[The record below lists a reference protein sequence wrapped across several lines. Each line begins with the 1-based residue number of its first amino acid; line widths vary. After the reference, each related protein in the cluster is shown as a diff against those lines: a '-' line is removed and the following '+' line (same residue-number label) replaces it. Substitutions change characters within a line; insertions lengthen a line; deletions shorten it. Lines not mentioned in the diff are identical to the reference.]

1 MIVLDASAA
10 VLGLLADGEA
20 REQMRGEALAGPHL
34 IDAEVL
40 HALRGQV
47 RRGTIDDRAARRAV
61 RAWRALGLE
70 RFAVAGLAERIW
82 DLRDNV
88 TAYDACYV
96 ALAEVL
102 DVPLV
107 TADARLAAT
116 PGPRCRTTVL
126 RS

>member
-1 MIVLDASAA
+1 M
-10 VLGLLADGEA
+10 
-20 REQMRGEALAGPHL
+20 
-34 IDAEVL
+34 
-40 HALRGQV
+40 
-47 RRGTIDDRAARRAV
+47 

-70 RFAVAGLAERIW
+70 RFAVVGLAERIW

-96 ALAEVL
+96 AIAEVL